1 MSNSPIIQLENVKV
15 HFPETN
21 GFQKRL
27 LRAVDGVSFSV
38 YPGETL
44 GLVGESG
51 CGKSTLGRAITG
63 LLKTTDGKILFHDKD
78 LKNLAKEEKIRYRK
92 NVQMVFQDPA
102 ASLNPRLKVFEII
115 MEPLLYNVNMTKQEK
130 VECVK
135 KIAETVGLPVDALER
150 YPHEFSGGQQQ
161 RIGIARSL
169 VLNPEFIVCDEAVSA
184 LDVSV
189 QAQILN
195 LLKQLKKE
203 YNLTYLFI
211 SHNLSVIKHM
221 CDRIVVMYLGKVVE
235 MGTAEQIFENPL
247 HPYTKALLSA
257 IPVAGKKN
265 REDRIVLTGDLPS
278 PSDIILGCAFH
289 NRCYECQE
297 NCGKTQPVLH
307 EVEPGHLVSCLK
319 FAK

>member
-1 MSNSPIIQLENVKV
+1 MSNKPIIQLENLKV

-21 GFQKRL
+21 GLKKRF

-38 YPGETL
+38 YPGETV

-51 CGKSTLGRAITG
+51 CGKSTLGRAVTG
-63 LLKTTDGKILFHDKD
+63 LLKATDGEIFYHDTNVKELKKEDKIK
-78 LKNLAKEEKIRYRK
+78 YRK

-102 ASLNPRLKVFEII
+102 ASLNPRLKVSQII
-115 MEPLLYNVNMTKQEK
+115 MEPLLYNVDMSKEEK
-130 VECVK
+130 KEAVK
-135 KIAETVGLPVDALER
+135 KIAETVGLPADALER

-195 LLKQLKKE
+195 LLKQLKKD

-211 SHNLSVIKHM
+211 SHNLSVVKHM
-221 CDRIVVMYLGKVVE
+221 CDRIIVMYLGKIVE
-235 MGTAEQIFENPL
+235 IGSAEQIFENPL

-265 REDRIVLTGDLPS
+265 RENRIVLSGDLPS
-278 PSDIILGCAFH
+278 PSDVIPGCAFH

-297 NCGKTQPVLH
+297 NCGGQCPELK
-307 EVEPGHLVSCLK
+307 EVEEGHWVSCLK
-319 FAK
+319 Y